1 MNNQKIMKEN
11 NQVQIIKPKIISL
24 IQGIELKVEI
34 SVTISPE
41 YEQQTRVKI
50 FLLFWDENSS

>member
-11 NQVQIIKPKIISL
+11 NQVQIIKPKIISF

-50 FLLFWDENSS
+50 FLLF